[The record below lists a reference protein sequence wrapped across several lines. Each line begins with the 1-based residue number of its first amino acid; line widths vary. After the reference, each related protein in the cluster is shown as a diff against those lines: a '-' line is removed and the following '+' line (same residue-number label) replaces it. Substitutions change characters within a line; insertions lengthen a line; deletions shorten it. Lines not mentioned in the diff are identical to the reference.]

1 MGGWGIAG
9 PEREYLAVPAVFAGR
24 WWIWTARLPISWTVR
39 EPLARSLVI
48 DQNVL
53 RFQRKGAVLVR
64 ADRDEVDALEFQT
77 RSPGGGLLS
86 SELRVRFGDGSYAP
100 VVMVPAAPRQLEHW
114 LEQHGWPVEVRVVDP
129 PGRTDFRALP
139 TGGDGRTQPGSVY
152 RREGM
157 STAKAAL
164 LTVLV
169 ALIVGGFVG
178 LWLYGTMGPDGPDW
192 QGYATAVLDGDE
204 PAARAHLCVDIPSQ
218 LGPFGGPAVERSWRT
233 AGARSGGRARSP
245 TPPSRRSGQHVI
257 WQRSGHHVGNA
268 GIATCSTRLPL
279 RSRPGLR
286 RSSGVSASGVGSL

>member
-53 RFQRKGAVLVR
+53 RFRRRGAVLVR

-114 LEQHGWPVEVRVVDP
+114 LEQHGWPVEIRVVDP
-129 PGRTDFRALP
+129 PGRTDIRALP

-204 PAARAHLCVDIPSQ
+204 PAARAHLCVDIRSQ
-218 LGPFGGPAVERSWRT
+218 LDQFGGGFEQARTQSLERFEGPVERYAGQRRGGSAFELEDGSTVVHPIPWTVENDQPRT
-233 AGARSGGRARSP
+233 CP
-245 TPPSRRSGQHVI
+245 TDPSALLG
-257 WQRSGHHVGNA
+257 
-268 GIATCSTRLPL
+268 
-279 RSRPGLR
+279 SRPAG
-286 RSSGVSASGVGSL
+286 